1 MEPKTLLDT
10 DVLSGLM
17 RIRHVDRRSTS
28 AKDEAEVLDS
38 VRLHPAPKKIAAAS
52 AVR

>member
-17 RIRHVDRRSTS
+17 RKNPSPLNQGVHGSGGWVRFEVDGSWT
-28 AKDEAEVLDS
+28 A
-38 VRLHPAPKKIAAAS
+38 AP
-52 AVR
+52 

>member
-17 RIRHVDRRSTS
+17 RKNPTALTQARSYLADHRRFTIFL
-28 AKDEAEVLDS
+28 V
-38 VRLHPAPKKIAAAS
+38 IASSFLGCATG
-52 AVR
+52 